1 MSKIIETKA
10 LSKIYGKKRAVD
22 SVSLTVER
30 GEIYGLIGKN
40 GAGKTTL
47 MKLVLGLAFPKDGEI
62 RLFESDDLSAGRK
75 KIGSLIEA
83 PGLYSDE
90 SAYGNLR
97 RFGAL
102 TGADDEEIKRIIEIV
117 GLESAGNKPAGAY
130 SLGMKQRLGIGIAL
144 LGSPELLVL
153 DEPVNGLDPSGIR
166 DVRDLILELNA
177 KGVTVLISSH
187 LLDELGKIATKFGIM
202 RDGHLVKEI
211 TRGEIDALSRDYLF
225 ARVDDSA
232 RAREILLG
240 LYEGA
245 SILLENDAIVISAEG
260 LDAAEINRVLVEG
273 GIRVSELKYHT
284 MNIEDYF
291 IERMG

>member
-260 LDAAEINRVLVEG
+260 LDAAEINRALVEG